1 MGMGVGSGSS
11 LKSEINVT
19 PLVDVVL
26 VLLIIFMVIIPLT
39 QVGYAVNTP
48 PKVETNIDVPVQAD
62 QLILRMDGAGR
73 IFINKEQVAEANF
86 SRRFAEVIKNR
97 ESKIVFLAADGEV
110 LYDKVADL
118 IDRANDAGAKNIGI
132 VFGDLRDT
140 AAAAESALGTAPTT
154 TPPPSPPR

>member
-1 MGMGVGSGSS
+1 
-11 LKSEINVT
+11 
-19 PLVDVVL
+19 VVL

-48 PKVETNIDVPVQAD
+48 PKVETDVQVPVASD
-62 QLILRMDGAGR
+62 QLILRIDAAGR
-73 IFINKEQVAEANF
+73 IFINKEQVPEADF

-110 LYDKVADL
+110 LYAKVADL

-132 VFGDLRDT
+132 VFGDLKDA
-140 AAAAESALGTAPTT
+140 AAAAESALGTAPPATPT
-154 TPPPSPPR
+154 TPPR

>member
-1 MGMGVGSGSS
+1 MGMNVGSGSN

-48 PKVETNIDVPVQAD
+48 PKVEGTDVLPVATD
-62 QLILRMDGAGR
+62 QLILRIDRDGR

-97 ESKIVFLAADGEV
+97 EQKIVFLAADGEV

-154 TPPPSPPR
+154 PATPPR

>member
-1 MGMGVGSGSS
+1 MGVGSGSS

-48 PKVETNIDVPVQAD
+48 PKVETDVQVPVASD
-62 QLILRMDGAGR
+62 QLILRLDAAGH
-73 IFINKEQVAEANF
+73 IFINKEQVPEASF

-132 VFGDLRDT
+132 VFGDLKDA
-140 AAAAESALGTAPTT
+140 AAAAESALGT
-154 TPPPSPPR
+154 TPPVTPP

>member
-1 MGMGVGSGSS
+1 MGMNVAGGSS

-48 PKVETNIDVPVQAD
+48 PKVEGTDVLPVATD
-62 QLILRMDGAGR
+62 QLILRIDREGR
-73 IFINKEQVAEANF
+73 IFINKEQVAESDF

-97 ESKIVFLAADGEV
+97 EAKIVFLAADGEV
-110 LYDKVADL
+110 LYDKVADV

-132 VFGDLRDT
+132 VFGDLKDA

-154 TPPPSPPR
+154 PATPPR

>member
-1 MGMGVGSGSS
+1 MGVGSGSS

-48 PKVETNIDVPVQAD
+48 PKVETDVQVPVASD
-62 QLILRMDGAGR
+62 QLILRIDAAGR
-73 IFINKEQVAEANF
+73 IFINKEQVPEADF

-110 LYDKVADL
+110 LYDKVADV

-132 VFGDLRDT
+132 VFGDLKDA
-140 AAAAESALGTAPTT
+140 AAAAESALGTAPATPT
-154 TPPPSPPR
+154 TPPR

>member
-1 MGMGVGSGSS
+1 MGVGSGSS

-48 PKVETNIDVPVQAD
+48 PKVETDVQVPVASD
-62 QLILRMDGAGR
+62 QLILRIDAAGR
-73 IFINKEQVAEANF
+73 IFINKEQVAENDF

-132 VFGDLRDT
+132 VFGDLKDA

-154 TPPPSPPR
+154 PTTPPR

>member
-1 MGMGVGSGSS
+1 MGMNVGGGSS

-48 PKVETNIDVPVQAD
+48 PKVETQQEVLAPTD
-62 QLILRMDGAGR
+62 QLILRIDRDGR
-73 IFINKEQVAEANF
+73 IFINKEQVTEANF
-86 SRRFAEVIKNR
+86 SRRFAEVIRNR
-97 ESKIVFLAADGEV
+97 EAKIVFVAADGEV

-140 AAAAESALGTAPTT
+140 AVAAESALGTAPPAM
-154 TPPPSPPR
+154 TPPAPPR

>member
-1 MGMGVGSGSS
+1 MGVGSGSS

-48 PKVETNIDVPVQAD
+48 PKVETDVQVPVASD
-62 QLILRMDGAGR
+62 QLILRIDAAGR
-73 IFINKEQVAEANF
+73 IFINKEQVPEADF

-110 LYDKVADL
+110 LYDKVADV
-118 IDRANDAGAKNIGI
+118 IDRATDAGAKNIGI
-132 VFGDLRDT
+132 VFGDLKDA

-154 TPPPSPPR
+154 PTTPPR